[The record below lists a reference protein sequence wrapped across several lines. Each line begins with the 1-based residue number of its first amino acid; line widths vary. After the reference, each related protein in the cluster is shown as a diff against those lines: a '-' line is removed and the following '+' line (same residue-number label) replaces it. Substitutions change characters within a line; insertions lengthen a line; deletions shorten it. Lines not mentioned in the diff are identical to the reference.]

1 MFQQYREFPFE
12 SELKEMEIRLIAR
25 GFNKAIDN
33 HDQIGSKEYSL
44 FYFNGAQGSSQEPFR
59 YGIKWVEG

>member
-12 SELKEMEIRLIAR
+12 SELKEMEMRLIAR
-25 GFNKAIDN
+25 GFNKTIDN
-33 HDQIGSKEYSL
+33 HHQPEPKEYSL
-44 FYFNGAQGSSQEPFR
+44 FYIYGAHGPSQEPLR

>member
-25 GFNKAIDN
+25 GFNKALDN
-33 HDQIGSKEYSL
+33 HAHPKSREYKIIYH
-44 FYFNGAQGSSQEPFR
+44 FGIQGSSQEPLR
-59 YGIKWVEG
+59 YGIEWMEG